1 MTADQ
6 FHDAESV
13 DEHWAASSENCQQI
27 GKRLGKELRK
37 VVGPVDSSPLP
48 FKCVYEGPQT
58 TFSEDADDD

>member
-13 DEHWAASSENCQQI
+13 DEHWAASRENCQQI
-27 GKRLGKELRK
+27 GKRLGKELKK
-37 VVGPVDSSPLP
+37 VVGPVDNSPLP

-58 TFSEDADDD
+58 TFSQDHDDE